1 MKNLKKFF
9 FLFLVSILINNC
21 GKNNDKI
28 KVEKILLF
36 GDSLMSGYGLK
47 PNQNL
52 SQILEQ
58 DLKLSGYTIEVIN
71 KSIAGD
77 TTLDGLNRIDI
88 VLMENNY
95 DLVIIGLG
103 ANDMLRG
110 IKPENIKRNLEKIIK
125 KVKQKEINI
134 LLTGMVSSPSRG
146 LKYKKEFDNI
156 FKDLSD
162 HYDLYYYPFLL
173 KDVALKPKYNQPD
186 GIHPNFKGLS
196 IISKN
201 LKNSIVDLSN

>member
-1 MKNLKKFF
+1 MNNLKKLFI
-9 FLFLVSILINNC
+9 LFLISTLLSNC

-28 KVEKILLF
+28 KLEKILLF
-36 GDSLMSGYGLK
+36 GDSLMSGYGLE

-52 SQILEQ
+52 SQILEK
-58 DLKLSGYTIEVIN
+58 DLRSSGYTIEVIN

-88 VLMENNY
+88 VLKENNY

-162 HYDLYYYPFLL
+162 QYDLYYYPFLL

-201 LKNSIVDLSN
+201 LKKSIIYISK

>member
-1 MKNLKKFF
+1 MNNLNKFF
-9 FLFLVSILINNC
+9 LLFLLSILLNNC
-21 GKNNDKI
+21 GKSNDKI
-28 KVEKILLF
+28 EVEKILLF
-36 GDSLMSGYGLK
+36 GDSLMSGYGLE
-47 PNQNL
+47 PNKSL

-58 DLKLSGYTIEVIN
+58 DLKSSGYTINVIN
-71 KSIAGD
+71 KSVAGD

-88 VLMENNY
+88 VLEENNY

-103 ANDMLRG
+103 ANDMLRD
-110 IKPENIKRNLEKIIK
+110 IKPENTKRNLEKIIQK
-125 KVKQKEINI
+125 FKQKEINI

-201 LKNSIVDLSN
+201 LKNSIVDLSK

>member
-1 MKNLKKFF
+1 MNNLKKLFI
-9 FLFLVSILINNC
+9 LFLLSILLSNC

-28 KVEKILLF
+28 KLEKILLF
-36 GDSLMSGYGLK
+36 GDSLMSGYGLE
-47 PNQNL
+47 PNRNL
-52 SQILEQ
+52 SQILEK
-58 DLKLSGYTIEVIN
+58 DLNSSGYTIKVIN

-88 VLMENNY
+88 ALKENNY

-110 IKPENIKRNLEKIIK
+110 IKPEKIKGNLEKIIK

-201 LKNSIVDLSN
+201 LKKSIIDISK

>member
-1 MKNLKKFF
+1 MLK
-9 FLFLVSILINNC
+9 
-21 GKNNDKI
+21 
-28 KVEKILLF
+28 
-36 GDSLMSGYGLK
+36 
-47 PNQNL
+47 
-52 SQILEQ
+52 
-58 DLKLSGYTIEVIN
+58 
-71 KSIAGD
+71 
-77 TTLDGLNRIDI
+77 
-88 VLMENNY
+88 ENNY

-201 LKNSIVDLSN
+201 LKKSIIYISK

>member
-58 DLKLSGYTIEVIN
+58 DLKLSGYTIKVIN
-71 KSIAGD
+71 KSVAGD

-88 VLMENNY
+88 ALKENNY

-103 ANDMLRG
+103 ANDMLRN
-110 IKPENIKRNLEKIIK
+110 IKPQNTKRNLEKIIK
-125 KVKQKEINI
+125 KLKQREISI

-162 HYDLYYYPFLL
+162 QYDLYYYPFLL
-173 KDVALKPKYNQPD
+173 KDVALKPKYNQSV

-201 LKNSIVDLSN
+201 LKNSIIDLSK

>member
-58 DLKLSGYTIEVIN
+58 DLKLSGYTIKVIN
-71 KSIAGD
+71 KSVAGD

-88 VLMENNY
+88 ALKENNY

-103 ANDMLRG
+103 ANDMLRN
-110 IKPENIKRNLEKIIK
+110 IKPQNTKRNLEKIIK
-125 KVKQKEINI
+125 KLKQREISI

-162 HYDLYYYPFLL
+162 QYDLYYYPFLL
-173 KDVALKPKYNQPD
+173 KDVALKPKYNQSD

-201 LKNSIVDLSN
+201 LKKSIIDLSK

>member
-71 KSIAGD
+71 KCIAGD

>member
-1 MKNLKKFF
+1 MNNLKKLFILFF
-9 FLFLVSILINNC
+9 ISTLLSNC

-28 KVEKILLF
+28 KLEKILLF
-36 GDSLMSGYGLK
+36 GDSLMSGYGLE

-52 SQILEQ
+52 SQILEK
-58 DLKLSGYTIEVIN
+58 DLKSSGYTIEVIN

-162 HYDLYYYPFLL
+162 QYDLYYYPFLL

>member
-9 FLFLVSILINNC
+9 FLFLVSILLNNC

-58 DLKLSGYTIEVIN
+58 DLKLSGYTIKVIN
-71 KSIAGD
+71 KSVAGD

-88 VLMENNY
+88 ALKENNY

-103 ANDMLRG
+103 ANDMLRN
-110 IKPENIKRNLEKIIK
+110 IKPQNTKRNLEKIIK
-125 KVKQKEINI
+125 KLKQREISI

-162 HYDLYYYPFLL
+162 QYDLYYYPFLL
-173 KDVALKPKYNQPD
+173 KDVALKPKYNQSD

-201 LKNSIVDLSN
+201 LKKSIIDLSK

>member
-9 FLFLVSILINNC
+9 FLFLVSILLNNC

-88 VLMENNY
+88 VLKENNY

-162 HYDLYYYPFLL
+162 QYDLYYYPFLL
-173 KDVALKPKYNQPD
+173 KDVALKPQYNQPD

-201 LKNSIVDLSN
+201 LKKSIIDLSK

>member
-1 MKNLKKFF
+1 MQIEKL
-9 FLFLVSILINNC
+9 
-21 GKNNDKI
+21 
-28 KVEKILLF
+28 EKILLF
-36 GDSLMSGYGLK
+36 GDSLMSGYGLE

-52 SQILEQ
+52 SQILEK
-58 DLKLSGYTIEVIN
+58 DLNSSGYTIKVIN

-88 VLMENNY
+88 ALKENNY

-110 IKPENIKRNLEKIIK
+110 IKPEKIKGNLEKIIK

-201 LKNSIVDLSN
+201 LKKSIIDLSK

>member
-9 FLFLVSILINNC
+9 FLFLVSILLNNC

-58 DLKLSGYTIEVIN
+58 DLKLSGYTIKVIN
-71 KSIAGD
+71 KSVAGD

-88 VLMENNY
+88 ALNENNY

-103 ANDMLRG
+103 ANDMLRN
-110 IKPENIKRNLEKIIK
+110 IKPQNTKRNLEKIIK
-125 KVKQKEINI
+125 KLKQREISI

-162 HYDLYYYPFLL
+162 QYDLYYYPFLL
-173 KDVALKPKYNQPD
+173 KDVALKPQYNQSD

-201 LKNSIVDLSN
+201 LKKSIIDLSK